1 MGPGYLADLD
11 LFPGTT
17 DLAITGFYISA
28 KYSQAEEL
36 LRFRVR

>member
-1 MGPGYLADLD
+1 MGPGYLPDLD

-28 KYSQAEEL
+28 KYTQAEEL
-36 LRFRVR
+36 LRFHVR